1 MKENISNPLRFIP
14 VALGLLFALLANH
27 AGAVITTWD
36 PQGSNTQNYYLGDLS
51 GTWESSKWSTSQT
64 GQATPVA
71 WVENTAALFAVHSGT
86 GTPAFT
92 VTMNA
97 NHTVAGVFDGSLT
110 PNPCPVTINGTGT
123 FVLGPAKIG

>member
-51 GTWESSKWSTSQT
+51 GTWENNNWDSAAAYPNDGVGIAS
-64 GQATPVA
+64 PIA
-71 WVENTAALFAVHSGT
+71 WAENNAAEFAVNSGT

-97 NHTVAGVFDGSLT
+97 NHTVAGIFAGPLT
-110 PNPCPVTINGTGT
+110 PNPC
-123 FVLGPAKIG
+123 L